1 MRRQIK
7 LITLKNELLTVSIST
22 KGAELQSI
30 KRTDEGLEYLWQ
42 GDPAFWGRKAPVLF
56 PIVGRLK
63 NDEYRYNGKTYALNQ
78 HGFARDSDFQVEEQT
93 ETTVRLTTTSSLQTK
108 EHYPFDFQLSLT
120 YTLKKNTVNVSYF
133 VKNTDESEVMYFS
146 IGGHPGFNVPLTNN
160 TTFEDYYL
168 AFLPRRSRRQIP
180 LVGPY
185 LDLES
190 TTLAQTN
197 TEIDLKRAL
206 FDNDALIYET
216 KGKNVFSINSEKTT
230 HSVSITFEGFPYTG
244 IWSPPKKE
252 APFVCIEPWYGI
264 ADSSE
269 FTGELNDKLGIQ
281 QLEGAESFS
290 ANYTISLT

>member
-1 MRRQIK
+1 MRRQAK
-7 LITLKNELLTVSIST
+7 VITLKNDLLTVSISP

-30 KRTDEGLEYLWQ
+30 ERTDEGLEYLWQ
-42 GDPAFWGRKAPVLF
+42 GDPTFWGRKAPVLF

-63 NDEYRYNGKTYALNQ
+63 NDEYRYNGKTYPLNQ
-78 HGFARDSDFQVEEQT
+78 HGFARDSDFHVEEQT

-120 YTLKKNTVNVSYF
+120 YTLEKNTVTVSYF
-133 VKNTDESEVMYFS
+133 VKNTHETETMYFS
-146 IGGHPGFNVPLTNN
+146 IGGHPGFNVPLASD

-168 AFLPRRSRRQIP
+168 TFLPRRSRRQIP
-180 LVGPY
+180 LVGSY

-197 TEIDLKRAL
+197 TEIDLKRSL

-216 KGKNVFSINSEKTT
+216 KGKNTFSIHSEKTT
-230 HSVSITFEGFPYTG
+230 RSVSIAFEGFPYTG

-281 QLEGAESFS
+281 QLEGTESFS